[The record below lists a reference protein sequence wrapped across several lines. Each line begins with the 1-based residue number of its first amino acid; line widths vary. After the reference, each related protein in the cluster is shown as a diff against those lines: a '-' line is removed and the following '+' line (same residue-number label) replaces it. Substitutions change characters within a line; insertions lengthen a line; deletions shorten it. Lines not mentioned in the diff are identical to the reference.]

1 MENKNGQDLRPID
14 GKLIDS
20 QLLKEVND
28 CGYNYKNYLQIGAIS
43 KQDKVLIPVLLK
55 HLKLLKSPQWKQIVV
70 RSLGVRGFYDA
81 TETLLEEFHSSD
93 NNSYKWAIGATIDNI
108 KDKRYEDEYIKIIND
123 KKNGT
128 SRQMFVLLLG
138 RLKSAKAI
146 DSFINLLDD
155 EDINGHII
163 VAMKYYK
170 NKDLI
175 PYIEPFLNHE
185 KAWIRREAKKA
196 ISKLEK

>member
-1 MENKNGQDLRPID
+1 MHLVNTGSFSGIGEAVLNGAAD
-14 GKLIDS
+14 GFMVGGD
-20 QLLKEVND
+20 N
-28 CGYNYKNYLQIGAIS
+28 
-43 KQDKVLIPVLLK
+43 
-55 HLKLLKSPQWKQIVV
+55 
-70 RSLGVRGFYDA
+70 RSHSGRLGVRGFYDA
-81 TETLLEEFHSSD
+81 TEALLEEFHSSD
-93 NNSYKWAIGATIDNI
+93 DNSYKWAIGATIDNI

-128 SRQMFVLLLG
+128 SRQMFVWLLG
-138 RLKSAKAI
+138 RLKSTKAI

-185 KAWIRREAKKA
+185 KTWIRREAKKA